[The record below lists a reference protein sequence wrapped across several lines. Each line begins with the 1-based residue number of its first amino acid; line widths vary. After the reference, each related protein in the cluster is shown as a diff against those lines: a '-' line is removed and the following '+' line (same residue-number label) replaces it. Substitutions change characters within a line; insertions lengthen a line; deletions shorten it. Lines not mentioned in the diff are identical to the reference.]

1 MELTAP
7 LTEPPAAPLMT
18 PLAAIADAGL
28 AALCGFD
35 AAVAGSVAVAAAE
48 AAEAAE
54 AELSSNLISTCDDV
68 LIGRLEPDDPKIP
81 KLLEMLKSAVIASP
95 EPYGPRSSASGPEQ
109 TLVATWHSCLGAV
122 GLDLAPGE
130 AAAPETFASLFSSGP
145 EAAAK
150 LYTAAK
156 RFADTAEF
164 KTRSLRALCAAA
176 STASSARVWRA
187 ILAYV
192 ERDPQ
197 KHAELVDVTVLLRD
211 PAPVSLFF
219 FHTTCRPSLR
229 LLTSVS
235 ASVKKGDLMAFAVSY
250 AAATQKMAQG
260 LAPGQRAYFTFT
272 RRPAA
277 PESPESPDSSESG
290 QQHKRTRTEP
300 PHRASM
306 APKKRK
312 SAPWAVSTAGLE
324 RGGSW
329 CCSTGSAAK
338 WIPPK
343 KNRSQFCKG
352 GLFLK

>member
-7 LTEPPAAPLMT
+7 LTEPLTEPPTAPLMT

-81 KLLEMLKSAVIASP
+81 KLLEMMKSAVIVSP
-95 EPYGPRSSASGPEQ
+95 EPYGPRSSASGASGASGPEQ

-235 ASVKKGDLMAFAVSY
+235 ASVKKGDLLAFAVSY

-277 PESPESPDSSESG
+277 PESSESPESPDSSESG
-290 QQHKRTRTEP
+290 QQHKRARTEP
-300 PHRASM
+300 PIGPA
-306 APKKRK
+306 
-312 SAPWAVSTAGLE
+312 W
-324 RGGSW
+324 
-329 CCSTGSAAK
+329 
-338 WIPPK
+338 PPK
-343 KNRSQFCKG
+343 KEKVHHG
-352 GLFLK
+352 P

>member
-7 LTEPPAAPLMT
+7 PMAPLTAPLMT

-28 AALCGFD
+28 AALCGF
-35 AAVAGSVAVAAAE
+35 AVSVAGSA
-48 AAEAAE
+48 AAE
-54 AELSSNLISTCDDV
+54 AELSSNLIATCDDV

-81 KLLEMLKSAVIASP
+81 TLLEMPRSAVIVSP
-95 EPYGPRSSASGPEQ
+95 EPYGPRSSASGASGASGANGPEQ
-109 TLVATWHSCLGAV
+109 TPVATWHSCLGAV

-150 LYTAAK
+150 LYTAAQ
-156 RFADTAEF
+156 RFADTTEF

-176 STASSARVWRA
+176 STDSTDPADSADSADSSAPSARVWRA
-187 ILAYV
+187 ILAFV

-211 PAPVSLFF
+211 PAPVSFFF

-260 LAPGQRAYFTFT
+260 LAPGQRAYFTAT
-272 RRPAA
+272 LRPSAS
-277 PESPESPDSSESG
+277 ESSESS
-290 QQHKRTRTEP
+290 ES
-300 PHRASM
+300 RA
-306 APKKRK
+306 
-312 SAPWAVSTAGLE
+312 
-324 RGGSW
+324 
-329 CCSTGSAAK
+329 AA
-338 WIPPK
+338 
-343 KNRSQFCKG
+343 
-352 GLFLK
+352 

>member
-1 MELTAP
+1 
-7 LTEPPAAPLMT
+7 MT

-35 AAVAGSVAVAAAE
+35 AAVAECTGRPVAVAECIACP
-48 AAEAAE
+48 E
-54 AELSSNLISTCDDV
+54 AELSSNLIATCDDV
-68 LIGRLEPDDPKIP
+68 LIGRLEPDDPKTP
-81 KLLEMLKSAVIASP
+81 KLLEMLKSAVIGNGIGNQ
-95 EPYGPRSSASGPEQ
+95 EPYGPRSSASGASGPEP

-150 LYTAAK
+150 LYTAAQ
-156 RFADTAEF
+156 RFADTTEF

-176 STASSARVWRA
+176 STDSADSTYSSATSAPSARVWRA
-187 ILAYV
+187 ILAFV

-211 PAPVSLFF
+211 SAHTKGEAAAPVSFF

-260 LAPGQRAYFTFT
+260 LAPGQRAYFTAT
-272 RRPAA
+272 RRPLGFRVFRVFRVRAA
-277 PESPESPDSSESG
+277 
-290 QQHKRTRTEP
+290 
-300 PHRASM
+300 A
-306 APKKRK
+306 
-312 SAPWAVSTAGLE
+312 
-324 RGGSW
+324 
-329 CCSTGSAAK
+329 
-338 WIPPK
+338 
-343 KNRSQFCKG
+343 
-352 GLFLK
+352 